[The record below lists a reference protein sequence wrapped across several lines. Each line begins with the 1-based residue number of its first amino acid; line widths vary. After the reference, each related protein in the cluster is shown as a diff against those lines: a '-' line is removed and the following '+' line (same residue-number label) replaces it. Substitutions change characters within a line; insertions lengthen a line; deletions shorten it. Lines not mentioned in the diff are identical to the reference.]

1 MQARQQGCHAGKKKE
16 IDFRMK
22 SSFLPQW
29 QPCCPVPPH
38 HTPLSIILGVF
49 RSCLWWW
56 LILGLKTLEWARQ
69 ALYPSFIALEGLVTF
84 WRLSRRFGGFFQPLA
99 GFFQP
104 SGGFP
109 ARFCQKSPEIWPRWS
124 FLPPRPQSCSR
135 NHGGRSRRSRE
146 EHRPSSGLNQVS
158 YTSLLL
164 IVSLGCYTG
173 GSRRGRT
180 PPCCMGAHG

>member
-1 MQARQQGCHAGKKKE
+1 MWTG
-16 IDFRMK
+16 
-22 SSFLPQW
+22 W
-29 QPCCPVPPH
+29 
-38 HTPLSIILGVF
+38 VF
-49 RSCLWWW
+49 
-56 LILGLKTLEWARQ
+56 KTEWARQ
-69 ALYPSFIALEGLVTF
+69 ALYPPFIALEGLVTF

-104 SGGFP
+104 SGGFS

-135 NHGGRSRRSRE
+135 NHGGRSRRSWE

-164 IVSLGCYTG
+164 IVSLWMLYRRSPPRTDTALLY
-173 GSRRGRT
+173 GSSRVEHFLQFLSF
-180 PPCCMGAHG
+180 CQYLLF